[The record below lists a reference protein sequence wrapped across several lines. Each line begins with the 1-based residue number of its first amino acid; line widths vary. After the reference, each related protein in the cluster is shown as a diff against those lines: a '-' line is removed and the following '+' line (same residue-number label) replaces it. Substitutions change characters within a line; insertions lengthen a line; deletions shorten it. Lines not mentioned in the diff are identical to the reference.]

1 MRFWRDARVRTKLSS
16 ALLVATTG
24 MAFFAL
30 AGVSDRRATVSQARE
45 LRRIT
50 ALCVRI
56 GDLLH
61 ATQREGGR
69 TSQFMIAAGTKFRP
83 ELRDQRAATDRQV
96 AALVEFLARDGR
108 QLSGEVRSFGADAV
122 SSLSSLQD
130 VRARADALGGDTR
143 VAVIGDYT
151 AVNARLLAAV
161 AGVARRSRDADTAR
175 RLSAY
180 VAFLRAKEEMGLER
194 AQLANAFAANMY
206 DEGQFVTVASLIA
219 RRDGFLATFESAAPH
234 GIALA
239 WQAARSRP
247 AFTRVT
253 EMERIALTNLAGG
266 FGVDSAQWFTVA
278 TEAIDL
284 MKDVENAQSDSVV
297 ALAKKIE
304 NSAAG
309 AERVAAGMGL
319 LVLAIATGLGIACVR
334 SITRPLQEVT
344 AAAGRIAAG
353 DVNLDVRHRAADEL
367 GQLASSFRELQP
379 YVRESAA
386 LAAALARG
394 DLTKDANPR
403 SERDLLG
410 TAMAEMIAGLRAIVS
425 DIRQVSVRV
434 ATAAD
439 QFAAGNVQLVANAEE
454 TASIAGSVSC
464 AGQELAGTITEIG
477 RNTTEAAAAA
487 AAAVA
492 AAAAAQAKVLAL
504 GRASDEIND
513 VTEMIRNIAAQTHLL
528 ALNATIE
535 AARAGEAGK
544 GFAVVATEVR
554 DLATQTAD
562 ATGGVT
568 TRIRD
573 VRDCTNEAGEAMHLI
588 GSRVERVQEIATTI
602 SAAVEQQTSTT
613 SEIIRTISAVAQA
626 ADSTSRV
633 VGQATAGACELAA
646 IAVELDAVVGRFHI
660 DSAELHTGDVDG
672 NALVERAATPA

>member
-1 MRFWRDARVRTKLSS
+1 MRFWRDARVRTKISW

-30 AGVSDRRATVSQARE
+30 AGVTDRRATVSQARDV
-45 LRRIT
+45 RRIT

-61 ATQREGGR
+61 ETQREGGR
-69 TSQFMIAAGTKFRP
+69 TSQFMIAVGTKFRP
-83 ELRDQRAATDRQV
+83 ELSEQRAATDREV
-96 AALVEFLARDGR
+96 AALTEFLARDGR
-108 QLSGEVRSFGADAV
+108 QLSGEVRTVAADAV
-122 SSLSSLQD
+122 SSLSNLKD
-130 VRARADALGGDTR
+130 VRARADALGSDTR
-143 VAVIGDYT
+143 VAVIGEYT
-151 AVNARLLAAV
+151 AINSRLLSAV
-161 AGVARRSRDADTAR
+161 AGVAGRSRDADTAL

-194 AQLANAFAANMY
+194 AQLANAFASNMY
-206 DEGQFVTVASLIA
+206 GEGQFVMVASLIA

-234 GIALA
+234 GIGLA

-247 AFTRVT
+247 AFTRAT
-253 EMERIALTNLAGG
+253 EMETVALTNPAGG
-266 FGVDSAQWFTVA
+266 FGVDSAHWFTVA

-284 MKDVENAQSDSVV
+284 MKGVENAQSDSVV

-304 NSAAG
+304 NG
-309 AERVAAGMGL
+309 ATGDERVATGMGL
-319 LVLAIATGLGIACVR
+319 LVLAIATGLGIACVH
-334 SITRPLQEVT
+334 SITRPLQEMT
-344 AAAGRIAAG
+344 AAAERIAAG

-367 GQLASSFRELQP
+367 GQLASSFRELQQ
-379 YVRESAA
+379 YVRESAT

-394 DLTKDANPR
+394 DLTKEANPR
-403 SERDLLG
+403 SQRDLLG
-410 TAMAEMIAGLRAIVS
+410 TAMAEMIVGLRGIVS
-425 DIRQVSVRV
+425 DIRQGGVRV

-454 TASIAGSVSC
+454 TASIASSVSC
-464 AGQELAGTITEIG
+464 ASEELRGTITEIACS
-477 RNTTEAAAAA
+477 TTEAAAAA

-492 AAAAAQAKVLAL
+492 ATAAAQAKVLAL
-504 GRASDEIND
+504 GRASDEIDD
-513 VTEMIRNIAAQTHLL
+513 VTQMIHNIAAQTHLL

-568 TRIRD
+568 SRIRD
-573 VRDCTNEAGEAMHLI
+573 VRDCTNEAGDAMHLI
-588 GSRVERVQEIATTI
+588 GNRVERMQEIATTI

-613 SEIIRTISAVAQA
+613 SEITRTISAVAQA
-626 ADSTSRV
+626 AASTSRV
-633 VGQATAGACELAA
+633 VGQATAAARELAA
-646 IAVELDAVVGRFHI
+646 IAVELDAVVGRFQI
-660 DSAELHTGDVDG
+660 DSAGLDNGG
-672 NALVERAATPA
+672 